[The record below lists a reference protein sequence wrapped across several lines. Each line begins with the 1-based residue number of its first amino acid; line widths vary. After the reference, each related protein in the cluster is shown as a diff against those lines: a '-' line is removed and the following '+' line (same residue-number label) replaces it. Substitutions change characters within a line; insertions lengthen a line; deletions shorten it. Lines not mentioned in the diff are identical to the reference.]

1 MHPTMDNF
9 KELEAKAVAAWTQ
22 SAPERQTKRD
32 HEYKLYRDTIA
43 NAVATAIAKEGPGCQ
58 VAVHGVA
65 FNATFLEKLK
75 AELKDQG
82 YTFMYQIAPINFKV
96 CIDQELPKPD
106 PKGFENVA

>member
-1 MHPTMDNF
+1 MDNF

-22 SAPERQTKRD
+22 SAPERQAKRD
-32 HEYKLYRDTIA
+32 HEYKLYKDSIA

-58 VAVHGVA
+58 VTVHSVD

-82 YTFMYQIAPINFKV
+82 YTFLYEIKPYGGFQV